1 MDLFLKESRIGD
13 HIRAARI
20 INGLTQQELAE
31 QLGCTRQYIHQIEN
45 GGRLTSD
52 QSNLQF
58 MKILKLREDYGSY
71 SIAPSFKVNNEDLN
85 FCRRKGATIAEIERA
100 RIVTSIYADFVEQI
114 ENWINFPKEV
124 FTLLGQEASGSNLDK
139 LALEKLAEKVRF
151 NLDLGIDAP
160 ISNMIRVAEKQG
172 AIVTRMPA
180 FSEKISAFS
189 VAGKRP
195 LIALNETGNAVRS
208 RFKLAHEIGHLIL
221 HVGLETGCSETEHQA
236 DNFAGALLMPRS
248 VFKKEFLPLYRE
260 FSKIPFNWP
269 EIFELKQRWKVSVQ
283 AIIYRAFYLNLI
295 SETDFG
301 KAYKYLSKNGF
312 IKVEKGDEEII
323 EENPEILKA
332 ALDLLYKKKGIT
344 FSHLIGNLPYQS
356 DLLQDLFGLE
366 DLACQKIKKD
376 NMILFRKTAS

>member
-1 MDLFLKESRIGD
+1 MGD

-45 GGRLTSD
+45 GGRLISD
-52 QSNLQF
+52 HSNLQF
-58 MKILKLREDYGSY
+58 MKLLKLREDY
-71 SIAPSFKVNNEDLN
+71 SFYNISPHLNVNNEDLN

-124 FTLLGQEASGSNLDK
+124 FTQLGQETSRSNIDK
-139 LALEKLAEKVRF
+139 LALEKLAERVRF

-195 LIALNETGNAVRS
+195 LIALNETGNATRS

-260 FSKIPFNWP
+260 FSKIPFNWSG
-269 EIFELKQRWKVSVQ
+269 IFELKQRWKVSVQ
-283 AIIYRAFYLNLI
+283 AIIYRAFYLNFI
-295 SETDFG
+295 SENDFG

-312 IKVEKGDEEII
+312 IKSEKGDEEIV
-323 EENPEILKA
+323 EEKPEILKA
-332 ALDLLYKKKGIT
+332 SLDIIYKKKGIT
-344 FSHLIGNLPYQS
+344 YSHLIGNLPYQPE
-356 DLLQDLFGLE
+356 LLQDLFGLE
-366 DLACQKIKKD
+366 NLACKEAEKD
-376 NMILFRKTAS
+376 NIVLFRKIS